1 MQTPSLPATV
11 TTPESRTLPT
21 HAAPLAGSPAAPPS
35 RVSIEGTVIADRVY
49 RAAILAFALCVPILL
64 LLIFIEVGLAGWPA
78 LRQFGFGFL
87 TSSTWDPVAGQFGAA
102 PAIAGTII
110 TSIIALVIAT
120 PLALGSAIF
129 LSDFAPSWVRQ
140 PLAFLIDLLAAV
152 PSVVYGLWGVF
163 FLLPMLR
170 EHVMPFLRDTLHLGA
185 TPFFRGPAYGP
196 SVLAAGLILSIMVLP
211 YIAAV
216 SREVLMA
223 VPRSQRE
230 AALALGATRWETITG
245 AVIPFARS
253 GIVGGI
259 ILGLGRALGETMA
272 VTMLIGNRHE
282 ISASL
287 FAPGYT
293 MASLIANEFSE
304 ATNDVHLSALMAV
317 GFVLLL
323 ITLIVNA
330 IARWL
335 VWQTGGSRS

>member
-1 MQTPSLPATV
+1 MSTPSLPAIV
-11 TTPESRTLPT
+11 SSPDSRPAPSLAASHAASERGTTPI
-21 HAAPLAGSPAAPPS
+21 
-35 RVSIEGTVIADRVY
+35 SIEGRVVADRIY
-49 RAAILAFALCVPILL
+49 RATILGFALCVPILL
-64 LLIFIEVGLAGWPA
+64 LLIFLEVGIAAWPA
-78 LRQFGFGFL
+78 LRQFGLQFL
-87 TSSTWDPVAGQFGAA
+87 TSSAWDPVAGQFGAA

-120 PLALGSAIF
+120 PLALGGAIF
-129 LSDFAPSWVRQ
+129 LSDFSPAWLRQ
-140 PLAFLIDLLAAV
+140 PLSFLIDLLAAV

-163 FLLPMLR
+163 FLLPLLR
-170 EHVMPFLRDTLHLGA
+170 EQIMPFLRDTLHLGA
-185 TPFFRGPAYGP
+185 TPFFSGPAYGP
-196 SVLAAGLILSIMVLP
+196 SMLAAGLILSIMVLP

-230 AALALGATRWETITG
+230 AALALGATRWEAITG
-245 AVIPFARS
+245 AVVPYARS
-253 GIVGGI
+253 GIFGGI

-282 ISASL
+282 LSASL

-304 ATNDVHLSALMAV
+304 ATTDLHLSALMAV
-317 GFVLLL
+317 GFVLFL
-323 ITLIVNA
+323 ITLVVNG

-335 VWQTGGSRS
+335 VWQTGGGSRA